1 MNITEFKGSFKDLAR
16 PTLFRVTG
24 FGADRQLRFLC
35 KAAQLPP
42 STLGVIEVP
51 YMGRKI
57 KVPGDRIYA
66 EWTITIQNDDKF
78 TLKHYFDEWTNK
90 INDPELNIGSPSIE
104 AIKEDGYVEQLT
116 IDNKVAAKYKLVGA
130 FPTEVAAI
138 DVSHESN
145 DTVEEFTVTLQYDF
159 WVREI

>member
-1 MNITEFKGSFKDLAR
+1 MNITNFKGSFKNLAR

-24 FGADRQLRFLC
+24 FGANEQLEFLC
-35 KAAQLPP
+35 KAAQLPA

-57 KVPGDRIYA
+57 KIAGDRTYA
-66 EWTITIQNDDKF
+66 EWTITIQNDNTF
-78 TLKHYFDEWTNK
+78 ALKTFFEDWTNT
-90 INDPELNIGSPSIE
+90 INDPEFNIGSPIVESYK
-104 AIKEDGYVEQLT
+104 ADGYVEQLSL
-116 IDNKVAAKYKLVGA
+116 DDKVIAKYKLVGA

-138 DVSHESN
+138 DVSFESS

-159 WVREI
+159 WVKEV